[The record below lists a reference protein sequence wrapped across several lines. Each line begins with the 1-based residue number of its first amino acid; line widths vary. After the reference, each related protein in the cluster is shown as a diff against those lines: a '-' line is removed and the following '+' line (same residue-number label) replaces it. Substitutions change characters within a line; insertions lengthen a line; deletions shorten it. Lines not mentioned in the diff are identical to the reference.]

1 MFRTFW
7 TLSGCESVWK
17 WKKPKRKKFDVDSVT
32 ENHEELMKNKLILK
46 SQQRFASEKHNLFT
60 DR

>member
-1 MFRTFW
+1 MNRSENEINQREKF
-7 TLSGCESVWK
+7 
-17 WKKPKRKKFDVDSVT
+17 FDVDSVT
-32 ENHEELMKNKLILK
+32 ENHKELMKNKLILK